1 MVDMG
6 SREKNF
12 RQIIARSS
20 ESNRF
25 VMLSYTLILAVFIIL
40 ISKVPLIQIF
50 NVTPHPSLISIAIF
64 YWSLSDPERLS
75 IYSLF
80 FIGLFVD
87 LLLISP
93 IGIGFILYL
102 GLHYFVI
109 TQRATLLNRGLTVKL
124 AFFSLIMFFF
134 YFIVYFL
141 VWRTHGHFPAVKTI
155 IVPCL
160 TTILCFIPFYRLFEM
175 MDNLV
180 FPSDLRG

>member
-1 MVDMG
+1 MG

-25 VMLSYTLILAVFIIL
+25 VMLSYTLIMAVFIIL
-40 ISKVPLIQIF
+40 LSKVPLIQIF

-64 YWSLSDPERLS
+64 YWSLSDPDRLS

-93 IGIGFILYL
+93 IGIAFLLYL
-102 GLHYFVI
+102 SLHYFVI
-109 TQRATLLNRGLTVKL
+109 TQRATLLNRGLTVKF
-124 AFFSLIMFFF
+124 AFFSLISVVL
-134 YFIVYFL
+134 YCIVYFL
-141 VWRTHGHFPAVKTI
+141 VWRTHGNFPSVKTI
-155 IVPCL
+155 VVPCL
-160 TTILCFIPFYRLFEM
+160 TTIICFIPFYRLLEI

-180 FPSDLRG
+180 FPSDLRE

>member
-1 MVDMG
+1 MG

-40 ISKVPLIQIF
+40 LSKVPLIQIF

-102 GLHYFVI
+102 GIHYFVI

>member
-40 ISKVPLIQIF
+40 LSKVPLIQIF

-93 IGIGFILYL
+93 IGIGFIIFL

-109 TQRATLLNRGLTVKL
+109 TQRATLLNHGLTVKL

-134 YFIVYFL
+134 YFIIYFL
-141 VWRTHGHFPAVKTI
+141 VWRTHGHFPAVKAI

>member
-1 MVDMG
+1 M
-6 SREKNF
+6 SFREKNY

-25 VMLSYTLILAVFIIL
+25 VMLSYTLIMAVFIIL
-40 ISKVPLIQIF
+40 LSKVPLIQIF
-50 NVTPHPSLISIAIF
+50 NVIPHPSIISIAIF

-80 FIGLFVD
+80 FIGLFAD

-93 IGIGFILYL
+93 IGVGFLIYL

-109 TQRATLLNRGLTVKL
+109 AQRTTLLNRGLTVKL
-124 AFFSLIMFFF
+124 AFFSLVMIFL
-134 YFIVYFL
+134 YFIVFFL
-141 VWRTHGHFPAVKTI
+141 ARYSHGSFPAVKTI

-160 TTILCFIPFYRLFEM
+160 ATIICFIPFYRLFEII
-175 MDNLV
+175 DNLV
-180 FPSDLRG
+180 FPSVLRG

>member
-40 ISKVPLIQIF
+40 LSKVPLIQIF

-64 YWSLSDPERLS
+64 YWSLNDPERLS

-93 IGIGFILYL
+93 IGIGFLIYL
-102 GLHYFVI
+102 SLHYFVI
-109 TQRATLLNRGLTVKL
+109 SQRTTLLNRGLTVKL
-124 AFFSLIMFFF
+124 AVFTMAMIFL
-134 YFIVYFL
+134 YFIVFFMARYS
-141 VWRTHGHFPAVKTI
+141 HGQFPSVKTI
-155 IVPCL
+155 IVPCII
-160 TTILCFIPFYRLFEM
+160 TILCFIPFYRLLEM

-180 FPSDLRG
+180 FPSGLRE

>member
-25 VMLSYTLILAVFIIL
+25 VLLSYTLILAVFIIL
-40 ISKVPLIQIF
+40 LSKVPLIQIF

-93 IGIGFILYL
+93 IGIGFIIFL
-102 GLHYFVI
+102 GLQYFVI
-109 TQRATLLNRGLTVKL
+109 TQRATLLNHGLTVKL

-134 YFIVYFL
+134 YFIIYFL
-141 VWRTHGHFPAVKTI
+141 VWRTHGHFPAVKAI

>member
-40 ISKVPLIQIF
+40 LSKVPLIQIF

-102 GLHYFVI
+102 GIHYFVI

>member
-25 VMLSYTLILAVFIIL
+25 IMVSYTLIMAVFIIL
-40 ISKVPLIQIF
+40 LSKVPLIQIF

-87 LLLISP
+87 LLIISP
-93 IGIGFILYL
+93 IGVGFIIYL
-102 GLHYFVI
+102 SLHYFVI

-124 AFFSLIMFFF
+124 AYFALII
-134 YFIVYFL
+134 FILYCIIYFL
-141 VWRTHGHFPAVKTI
+141 IWRTHGQFPAVKTI
-155 IVPCL
+155 IVPGL

-175 MDNLV
+175 IDNLV
-180 FPSDLRG
+180 FPSGLRE